1 MASRTGHGPGSP
13 RGAGLERRSGDTW
26 HERCSTTLV
35 VAALLA
41 GLAAVTAT
49 PGSALATPDADAI
62 PAADRGDAPPRDDV
76 DGDEEEDEPAPTPEE
91 LAHERALED
100 LAAARRDVRSAQA
113 AVRAARSG
121 GNSTDG
127 ALRRSEEA
135 LVPSILGH
143 LDAETR
149 VATAET
155 ALRTS
160 EQRVRRAEARLT
172 SLRERA
178 DALDLDLEV
187 ARLELEARVVRA
199 YKTGSLAYETSL
211 PLTVIREAGSPSE
224 LATAIKHLSTL
235 MAVGLDQVEA
245 LVDEVVATAAWI
257 DEAETELDQARTAVA
272 DARET
277 LAAAEADR
285 EQAAGEVAGTEARA
299 AALRVAA
306 NEAEGR
312 LLAAIT
318 AARATERA
326 LAASYEEAVAAAAAT
341 DAPRPDLDVDGV
353 DPDEEADEQDA
364 GWDGRARALARAR
377 SLPAEDRRTATD
389 WVCPVEGARFINDW
403 GFPRSNQ
410 RRHEGTDVFA
420 PLGTPVVAPTD
431 AVVEKL
437 DAVDRFDGRR
447 DLGGITVWLEH
458 DRHRYYLAHLH
469 AIHPDVEVGAEVAAG
484 TVVGFVGRSGNAR
497 GTPPHLHLGWYVDQ
511 VAVNPYASLAVACSP
526 ERPPLDAGEGSDGLG
541 AAS

>member
-1 MASRTGHGPGSP
+1 
-13 RGAGLERRSGDTW
+13 
-26 HERCSTTLV
+26 V

-41 GLAAVTAT
+41 GLVAVTVT
-49 PGSALATPDADAI
+49 PGSALATPDADAARGEV
-62 PAADRGDAPPRDDV
+62 PARDDEV
-76 DGDEEEDEPAPTPEE
+76 DAEEEVPAPTPEE

-100 LAAARRDVRSAQA
+100 LAAARRDLSSARA

-121 GNSTDG
+121 SNGTDG

-135 LVPSILGH
+135 LVPTILGH

-149 VATAET
+149 VADAET
-155 ALRTS
+155 VLRAS
-160 EQRVRRAEARLT
+160 ERRVQRAATRLAA
-172 SLRERA
+172 LRERA
-178 DALDLDLEV
+178 DALDLELEV

-245 LVDEVVATAAWI
+245 LVDEVVAVGARI
-257 DEAETELDQARTAVA
+257 DETETDLERARTAVA
-272 DARET
+272 DAREM

-285 EQAAGEVAGTEARA
+285 EQASGEVAGTEDRT

-306 NEAEGR
+306 NEAEAR

-318 AARATERA
+318 AARATERD
-326 LAASYEEAVAAAAAT
+326 LAASYEEAVAAAAAV
-341 DAPRPDLDVDGV
+341 DAPRPDLAVAGV
-353 DPDEEADEQDA
+353 DLDEEADEQDA

-377 SLPAEDRRTATD
+377 SLTAEDRRTATD
-389 WVCPVEGARFINDW
+389 WVCPVEGAQFINDW

-447 DLGGITVWLEH
+447 DLGGIVVWLER

-469 AIHPDVEVGAEVAAG
+469 AIHPDLEVGAEVTAG
-484 TVVGFVGRSGNAR
+484 TVVGYVGRSGNAR
-497 GTPPHLHLGWYVDQ
+497 GTPPHLHLGWYVDR

-526 ERPPLDAGEGSDGLG
+526 DRPPL
-541 AAS
+541 AASEAADGRGAGS